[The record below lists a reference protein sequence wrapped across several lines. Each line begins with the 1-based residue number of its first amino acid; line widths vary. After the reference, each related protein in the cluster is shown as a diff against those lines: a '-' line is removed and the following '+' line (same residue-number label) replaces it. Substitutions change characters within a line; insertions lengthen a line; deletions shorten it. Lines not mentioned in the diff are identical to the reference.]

1 MSSRQTRQ
9 QDTGEHDQPRFDYN
23 LPERRPWFGPKR
35 FGYGWAPRTWQGY
48 LITAVGVLAIVLIS
62 ALDRGRS
69 RDFLI
74 AIPVVLIVL
83 AKVLSRP
90 R

>member
-1 MSSRQTRQ
+1 MRSRQTRQ
-9 QDTGEHDQPRFDYN
+9 PDTGDSNQSRYQYD
-23 LPERRPWFGPKR
+23 LPDRRPWFRPKR
-35 FGYGWAPRTWQGY
+35 FGYGWAPQTWQGY
-48 LITAVGVLAIVLIS
+48 LITAAGILAIVLI
-62 ALDRGRS
+62 ATLDRGRS

-90 R
+90 H